1 MKFLDIE
8 TKGTKAYK
16 DYQENLKE
24 LKREQRAK
32 DNLPQVRFSYKN
44 LK

>member
-8 TKGTKAYK
+8 TIGTKAYK
-16 DYQENLKE
+16 DYQQTLKE

-32 DNLPQVRFSYKN
+32 DNLPEIRFSQKN